1 MSDKKLR
8 EAVLVKC
15 ATLRNLTEVAV
26 EAQILYSIRQE
37 PISSSNIHK
46 VSNQSVRSFQRRKPF
61 HGNLNGKQHFRA
73 PEAKKPTCYRC
84 GNSSHLAPE
93 CHHRNSRC
101 SLCNKIGHLR
111 VACRGTPKK
120 INFLREETFHAID
133 SRSGRAPVNITLQIE
148 GYPVTMEVDTGT
160 ALSTISLNNF
170 NKLFKNSRLLPND
183 VRLRPADGDSIEP
196 IGYAELDV
204 KYQNV
209 GKKLRLYVID
219 RQHFPSLVGR
229 EWLAALPV
237 RWHEL
242 FNSNGWNLSGSESSG
257 SPSHHMASKKVHHI
271 KEQNMENAAKNLLQK
286 YKNLTKPGLGCI
298 PSTEAKLELMSD
310 NPKPI
315 FVRARPIAHAI
326 TDMTEKELEFLEE
339 NGVIEKLNASEW
351 AHPLVV
357 VPRAK
362 GKKVRLCGDFKSGI
376 NRFIKTDEHPLK
388 NIRHALDNIGNGVKF
403 SKLDILS
410 AFLHMPVRESD
421 RKYLVVN
428 THRGLYQFNRMS
440 NGLCSAPAIWQR
452 FIEGVLAGINGVECV
467 MDDIIVTGKT
477 DQEHLERLEEVLSR
491 LNDQDIRLNVEK
503 CQFFQESVTYCG
515 FVLKHQQIHKCDDK
529 VQAIKEAPSPKT
541 VGELKAFLGLIQF
554 YAGFAPR
561 LADLANPMYRLLKA
575 DASFIWSKEM
585 SESFAAVKRELCSD
599 RVIVPFDP
607 KKPVLLATD
616 ASPTG
621 ISAVLSHRFPDG
633 SERPIAYYSRA
644 LTDTERKYSQID
656 KEALGIRT
664 GVEKFFYY
672 VFGRKF
678 TLISDSR
685 PLVQIFSPQRSL
697 PPLSA
702 TRMQHYAIYLMGFT
716 FDIIYRRTD
725 KHQNADA
732 LSRLP
737 ANSKDFHTEDGIESF
752 LVNQLQEVPLN
763 FKAIAKESGRCKE
776 LRPLFSDLRRQVNSY
791 MSPRYFGIDS
801 CEFSLYE
808 DAIILRGHRVVV
820 PKTCRKNI
828 LVELHEG
835 HYGERKMKELARRY
849 VWWPDIDKDI
859 KNVVLSCN
867 ACLEHARNPP
877 KEILHAWHPCQT
889 PFERIHLDY
898 AGPIDGK
905 YVLLIVDAYSKWLEA
920 FITQGKTSK
929 ETLRHIRET
938 VSRFGLPKVMVTDN
952 DPTFASDLMRNF
964 CENNGIRLMHSPAY
978 HPASNGQAER
988 FVATLKNALK
998 KLSTEGGD
1006 IHTNLCRFL
1015 FRQRMVSSSTGESPS
1030 SRMIGRELRSRLD
1043 LLQEVPRISDRAD
1056 EKAKFRVG
1064 DPVIVRDYRSRKPK
1078 WIAGKVVKNHGT
1090 RICR

>member
-1 MSDKKLR
+1 MPNNGSSEPNAADATMPQRLPMFEKFDPEAQKWTAWTKRLENYFEMQKVTENRVKRNAILSFCGGAAYTLLEEKICPDKSPNDLSYEEIVKTLKTAYEPAQNVWTARFKFREIVQQTADSLNDFERRLRRAATDCEWTAETLQLNLIEQFLNGMSDKKLR

-170 NKLFKNSRLLPND
+170 NKLFKSSRLLPND

-204 KYQNV
+204 KYENV

-410 AFLHMPVRESD
+410 AFLHMPRAGHLAKVH
-421 RKYLVVN
+421 RK
-428 THRGLYQFNRMS
+428 G
-440 NGLCSAPAIWQR
+440 
-452 FIEGVLAGINGVECV
+452 
-467 MDDIIVTGKT
+467 
-477 DQEHLERLEEVLSR
+477 
-491 LNDQDIRLNVEK
+491 
-503 CQFFQESVTYCG
+503 
-515 FVLKHQQIHKCDDK
+515 
-529 VQAIKEAPSPKT
+529 
-541 VGELKAFLGLIQF
+541 
-554 YAGFAPR
+554 
-561 LADLANPMYRLLKA
+561 
-575 DASFIWSKEM
+575 
-585 SESFAAVKRELCSD
+585 
-599 RVIVPFDP
+599 
-607 KKPVLLATD
+607 
-616 ASPTG
+616 
-621 ISAVLSHRFPDG
+621 
-633 SERPIAYYSRA
+633 
-644 LTDTERKYSQID
+644 YSQ
-656 KEALGIRT
+656 A
-664 GVEKFFYY
+664 
-672 VFGRKF
+672 
-678 TLISDSR
+678 
-685 PLVQIFSPQRSL
+685 
-697 PPLSA
+697 
-702 TRMQHYAIYLMGFT
+702 
-716 FDIIYRRTD
+716 
-725 KHQNADA
+725 
-732 LSRLP
+732 
-737 ANSKDFHTEDGIESF
+737 
-752 LVNQLQEVPLN
+752 
-763 FKAIAKESGRCKE
+763 
-776 LRPLFSDLRRQVNSY
+776 
-791 MSPRYFGIDS
+791 
-801 CEFSLYE
+801 
-808 DAIILRGHRVVV
+808 
-820 PKTCRKNI
+820 
-828 LVELHEG
+828 
-835 HYGERKMKELARRY
+835 
-849 VWWPDIDKDI
+849 
-859 KNVVLSCN
+859 
-867 ACLEHARNPP
+867 
-877 KEILHAWHPCQT
+877 
-889 PFERIHLDY
+889 
-898 AGPIDGK
+898 
-905 YVLLIVDAYSKWLEA
+905 
-920 FITQGKTSK
+920 
-929 ETLRHIRET
+929 
-938 VSRFGLPKVMVTDN
+938 
-952 DPTFASDLMRNF
+952 
-964 CENNGIRLMHSPAY
+964 
-978 HPASNGQAER
+978 
-988 FVATLKNALK
+988 
-998 KLSTEGGD
+998 
-1006 IHTNLCRFL
+1006 
-1015 FRQRMVSSSTGESPS
+1015 
-1030 SRMIGRELRSRLD
+1030 
-1043 LLQEVPRISDRAD
+1043 
-1056 EKAKFRVG
+1056 
-1064 DPVIVRDYRSRKPK
+1064 
-1078 WIAGKVVKNHGT
+1078 
-1090 RICR
+1090 